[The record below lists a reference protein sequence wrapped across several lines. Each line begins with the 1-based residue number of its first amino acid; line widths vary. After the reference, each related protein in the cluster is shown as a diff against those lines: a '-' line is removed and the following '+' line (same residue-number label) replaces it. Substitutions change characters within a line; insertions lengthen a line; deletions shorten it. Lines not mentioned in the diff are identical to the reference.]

1 MLKLLRADNLKTK
14 LRIAREGFPWILP
27 MSFLTLLSLAVGWNW
42 VSGLF
47 ALCTLAFVGFFRDP
61 ERVPPTGEDLVLS
74 PADGKVVGIK
84 EVEKGR
90 LLERPGTQVS
100 IFLSPLDVHVNRA
113 PIKGW
118 VEEVQYH
125 PGRFFAAFRDKA
137 SSKNEQNAML
147 IVDSARR
154 SLSIVQIAGVLARR
168 IVCYVKKGE
177 VLERGQ
183 RLGLIM
189 FGSRVDLF
197 LPRGSQVKVVEGQR
211 VKGGKTIIGRLS

>member
-1 MLKLLRADNLKTK
+1 MLKLLMADNLKSK
-14 LRIAREGFPWILP
+14 LRIVREGYPWILP
-27 MSFLTLLSLAVGWNW
+27 MFFSTFLALALGWNW

-47 ALCTLAFVGFFRDP
+47 ALLTLAFVGFFRDP
-61 ERVPPTGEDLVLS
+61 ERVPPTGEGLVVS
-74 PADGKVVGIK
+74 PADGKIVGIK

-90 LLERPGTQVS
+90 LLEKPGTQVS

-118 VEEVQYH
+118 VEEVQYQ

-137 SSKNEQNAML
+137 SNENEQNAMR
-147 IVDSARR
+147 IVDSTRR

-168 IVCYVKKGE
+168 IICYVKKGE

-183 RLGLIM
+183 RIGLIM
-189 FGSRVDLF
+189 FGSRVDIF
-197 LPRGSQVKVVEGQR
+197 LPRGYQVEVVEGQR
-211 VKGGKTIIGRLS
+211 VRGGETIIGRLS